1 VKIRLGIGGSVSDP
15 TQLRA
20 LGQAISTCGFDS
32 IWLPEVL
39 GQPAIDP
46 AVGLS
51 YLAGVHPT
59 LKLGTTMLFTGVN
72 PVSLAKKLASL
83 DQVSSGRLLVTAVPG
98 LTTGS
103 EPSAIGMSPK
113 VGGPVIEDAL
123 AVMRALWRGET
134 LNHEGPSGTFVDVS
148 LSPRPIQDPLEV
160 WLAGMAERSLARCGR
175 VGDGWL
181 PTLCSPDQVARGREV
196 IEAAAAGA
204 GRVISDEHY
213 GVSLGYFPTGY
224 PDGLADRLATRL
236 QGQALC
242 DVIPRHYDEIAPLL
256 ERFIAIG
263 FSKFVL
269 RPLLP
274 ILDWEEELTL
284 LGRAVLHVQR

>member
-1 VKIRLGIGGSVSDP
+1 MKIRIGIGASVTDAESV
-15 TQLRA
+15 RA
-20 LGQAISTCGFDS
+20 LGQAILTSGFDS

-72 PVSLAKKLASL
+72 PIALAKRLSSL
-83 DQVSSGRLLVTAVPG
+83 DQVSGGRLLVTAVPG

-113 VGGPVIEDAL
+113 VSGPVIEDAIE
-123 AVMRALWRGET
+123 VMRALWRGET
-134 LNHEGPSGTFVDVS
+134 LNHDGPSGRFTDVS
-148 LSPRPIQDPLEV
+148 ISPLPIQDPLEV
-160 WLAGMAERSLARCGR
+160 WLAGMAERSLLRCGR

-181 PTLCSPDQVARGREV
+181 PTLCSPRQAAHGREV
-196 IEAAAAGA
+196 IEHSASAA
-204 GRVISDEHY
+204 GRVMSDEHF
-213 GVSLGYFPTGY
+213 GVSIGYFPAGY
-224 PDGLADRLATRL
+224 PDAVLARITPRL
-236 QGQALC
+236 QGEAVT
-242 DVIPRHYDEIAPLL
+242 DVIPGHLHEIAPLL
-256 ERFIAIG
+256 ERFVEVG

-269 RPLLP
+269 RPMLP
-274 ILDWEEELTL
+274 VLDWDEELSTL
-284 LGRAVLHVQR
+284 GDAVLHVQR